1 MEELKRKPGRP
12 RKTVEVISPGEP
24 IFVSVVVD
32 GVKEEFRCSR
42 RHETE
47 QHFIFD
53 GVTPQMQ
60 MITRYIL
67 KASATQLSVTQ
78 PIDVFRTFDQVQ
90 RAPSLQS
97 HAPTSAPPTQLGP
110 AGAGVAGP
118 SSYNAREE
126 ATRILQSK
134 MVGGVPMSTVLGES
148 GSLEVVNVGFMD
160 GPPVE

>member
-12 RKTVEVISPGEP
+12 RRIQEVVAPGEP
-24 IFVSVVVD
+24 ILVSIVVD

-47 QHFIFD
+47 QHFIFE

-60 MITRYIL
+60 IITRYVL
-67 KASATQLSVTQ
+67 KAHASQISVTQ
-78 PIDVFRTFDQVQ
+78 PLDVFRTFENTQ

-97 HAPTSAPPTQLGP
+97 HALASTPPAAPGP
-110 AGAGVAGP
+110 AGTGATG
-118 SSYNAREE
+118 SYNAREE
-126 ATRILQSK
+126 ANKALVAK
-134 MVGGVPMSTVLGES
+134 MVGGVPMSTVLGEN
-148 GSLEVVNVGFMD
+148 GGLEVVNVGFMD